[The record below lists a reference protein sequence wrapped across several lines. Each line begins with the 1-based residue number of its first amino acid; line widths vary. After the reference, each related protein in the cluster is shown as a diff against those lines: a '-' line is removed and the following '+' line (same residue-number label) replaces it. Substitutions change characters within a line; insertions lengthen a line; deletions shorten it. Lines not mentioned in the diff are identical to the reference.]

1 MNLGYISYID
11 KLNDEYRKAFDYI
24 EAFGMADNIDNDTS
38 NEWLMELMDSMLEAQ
53 KADEPVEKIV
63 GKDIDRFCEDFYNRY
78 TLSDRVNATFRRLYS
93 VIKIMFIIEVIDG
106 LICMDEESFFM
117 GGSSFLSP
125 YIYGCICGMIISA
138 IITLMINP
146 LFRKKKI
153 SVKTYNIII
162 NIVVI
167 VVFVVCLITTNIVT
181 GRFNIILPRFVFL
194 ALLGGYIIIYSLVRA
209 VNNYRKY
216 GSIREPKMV
225 KVTMKERLN
234 EDLKTE
240 LPNTWLRQFEKKN
253 EKRVKKGKQP
263 LTNGEFMESL
273 VKRYDYKKQRMMTV
287 LMTIGG
293 GIIGAGLVI
302 GSQGAFT
309 VEGFNKMFESGTDV
323 VIFLALIIGLCLL
336 GGLTFSK
343 LSKPGCE
350 MFEKVKKECDNNGWT
365 LKEYVEKV
373 FMKN

>member
-162 NIVVI
+162 NRI
-167 VVFVVCLITTNIVT
+167 
-181 GRFNIILPRFVFL
+181 
-194 ALLGGYIIIYSLVRA
+194 
-209 VNNYRKY
+209 
-216 GSIREPKMV
+216 
-225 KVTMKERLN
+225 
-234 EDLKTE
+234 LKTI
-240 LPNTWLRQFEKKN
+240 R
-253 EKRVKKGKQP
+253 
-263 LTNGEFMESL
+263 
-273 VKRYDYKKQRMMTV
+273 
-287 LMTIGG
+287 
-293 GIIGAGLVI
+293 
-302 GSQGAFT
+302 
-309 VEGFNKMFESGTDV
+309 
-323 VIFLALIIGLCLL
+323 
-336 GGLTFSK
+336 
-343 LSKPGCE
+343 
-350 MFEKVKKECDNNGWT
+350 
-365 LKEYVEKV
+365 
-373 FMKN
+373 

>member
-1 MNLGYISYID
+1 MDLGYIAYKD
-11 KLNDEYRKAFDYI
+11 KLNEEYKKVFDYI

-93 VIKIMFIIEVIDG
+93 FIIIMFIIEVIDG

-117 GGSSFLSP
+117 GDSSFLSP
-125 YIYGCICGMIISA
+125 YINGCICGMIISA

-153 SVKTYNIII
+153 SAKTYNIII
-162 NIVVI
+162 NIGVI
-167 VVFVVCLITTNIVT
+167 AVIVVCLITPNIVT
-181 GRFNIILPRFVFL
+181 DRFIIILPRFVFL

-225 KVTMKERLN
+225 KVTMKER
-234 EDLKTE
+234 
-240 LPNTWLRQFEKKN
+240 
-253 EKRVKKGKQP
+253 
-263 LTNGEFMESL
+263 
-273 VKRYDYKKQRMMTV
+273 
-287 LMTIGG
+287 
-293 GIIGAGLVI
+293 
-302 GSQGAFT
+302 
-309 VEGFNKMFESGTDV
+309 
-323 VIFLALIIGLCLL
+323 
-336 GGLTFSK
+336 
-343 LSKPGCE
+343 
-350 MFEKVKKECDNNGWT
+350 
-365 LKEYVEKV
+365 
-373 FMKN
+373 